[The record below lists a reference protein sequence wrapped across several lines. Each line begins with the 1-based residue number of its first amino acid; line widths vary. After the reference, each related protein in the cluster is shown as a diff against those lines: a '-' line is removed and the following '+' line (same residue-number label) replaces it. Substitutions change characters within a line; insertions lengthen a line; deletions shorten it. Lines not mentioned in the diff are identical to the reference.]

1 MADRPEHLPG
11 GESSSNG
18 AVSNDE
24 QSLAGRG
31 RISAEDRIRIARMHQ
46 QGESLE
52 SISQQV
58 YRSPRVVKK
67 VIDVRSERPESSLTV
82 KVDELIELLGD
93 LPEEAMEPLLSLVKL
108 RRQEKDIRAR
118 LLQFLKESNRL

>member
-58 YRSPRVVKK
+58 YRSPRVVQK

>member
-18 AVSNDE
+18 TVSNDE

-58 YRSPRVVKK
+58 YRSPRVVQK